1 MVTDSIKIISLSVL
15 VAMGNNVGAAE
26 QACKKRP
33 NILFCIADD
42 ASLLG
47 AYGIDWVK
55 TPAFDRV
62 AKDGILF
69 NNMFTCNAKSAPSRA
84 TIITGRNSW
93 QLDEACNHWPQ
104 FPVKY
109 KTFVEVL

>member
-15 VAMGNNVGAAE
+15 VAMGNNVGVAE

-47 AYGIDWVK
+47 H
-55 TPAFDRV
+55 T
-62 AKDGILF
+62 
-69 NNMFTCNAKSAPSRA
+69 
-84 TIITGRNSW
+84 
-93 QLDEACNHWPQ
+93 E
-104 FPVKY
+104 
-109 KTFVEVL
+109 